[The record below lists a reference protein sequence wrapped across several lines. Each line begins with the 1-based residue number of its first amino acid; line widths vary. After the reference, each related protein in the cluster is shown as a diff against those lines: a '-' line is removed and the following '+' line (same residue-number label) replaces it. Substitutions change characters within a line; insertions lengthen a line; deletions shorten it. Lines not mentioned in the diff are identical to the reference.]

1 MADDEAV
8 TKPNPD
14 SSSESPDLE
23 STNSSV
29 DASRPCA
36 SQTGYA
42 RRDFIMMPPEEKLRH
57 FEGRAQNHEEN
68 QEFDAC
74 IQDLVRCV
82 ALTRLVFGEGHL
94 KLAQV
99 HVRLAKAYFQF
110 KGWGLQAKEHLALA
124 RELLPFCSSISSCE
138 VEKLE
143 ALLCLLS
150 VHLTQGGSALLTDKY
165 PFNEYVLHNL
175 TEINIKAIN
184 NMNKPLTPLTLEEA
198 ESSFLEAEQVLEEL
212 HQLGDINQEEKIKT
226 ELEICNGLF
235 RVYKRQNRPEEALH
249 QCEKALH
256 LLTDCGKP
264 EKMCSV
270 YRDMAAIEQDK
281 GHVDQAIEH
290 LTKAHAIAVSHSPEE
305 VEGAHISHSLALIFS
320 AATEPH
326 HNDSA
331 GRYFEQSLCA
341 YKKSV
346 GPQDPAFLAVQD
358 DFCRFLLFSGQQERC
373 VEIQKASLPSKR
385 STFGELSAEVAETL
399 QLIGSVEMTEGRMKQ
414 AHRTMTKCLEIL
426 SLLYGHQ
433 HKKTKATQKAVDML
447 ARAPEVVAERHQR
460 KGRRKTKPQT
470 SSVVPSSGDD
480 GNSMSD
486 S

>member
-1 MADDEAV
+1 
-8 TKPNPD
+8 
-14 SSSESPDLE
+14 
-23 STNSSV
+23 
-29 DASRPCA
+29 
-36 SQTGYA
+36 
-42 RRDFIMMPPEEKLRH
+42 MMPPEEKLRH

-82 ALTRLVFGEGHL
+82 ALTRLVYGEGHL

-124 RELLPFCSSISSCE
+124 RELLPFCSSVSSCE

-143 ALLCLLS
+143 ALICLLS

-165 PFNEYVLHNL
+165 P
-175 TEINIKAIN
+175 
-184 NMNKPLTPLTLEEA
+184 LEEA

-235 RVYKRQNRPEEALH
+235 RVYKRQNRPEEALN
-249 QCEKALH
+249 QCEKSLH
-256 LLTDCGKP
+256 LLNNCGKP

-281 GHVDQAIEH
+281 GHLDQAIEY

-305 VEGAHISHSLALIFS
+305 VEGAQISHSLALIFS

-341 YKKSV
+341 YKNSV
-346 GPQDPAFLAVQD
+346 GLQDPAFLAVQD

-373 VEIQKASLPSKR
+373 VEIQKASLSSKR

-399 QLIGSVEMTEGRMKQ
+399 QLIGSVAMTEGRMKQ

-426 SLLYGHQ
+426 SLLYGPQ

-447 ARAPEVVAERHQR
+447 ARAPEVVAERHHR